1 MKSKKVSWAQNC
13 GEEAVDENCEMKKF
27 EVSYNARNVAI
38 KEAYFGNK
46 VIIKNPN
53 PGAKENAASLA
64 RNEELEQRNQ
74 VLYQFYHCLQSR
86 IYSKFYTIILRS
98 EIECNQTKSLTR
110 TRFQQNV

>member
-13 GEEAVDENCEMKKF
+13 GEEIIDENCEMKKF

-64 RNEELEQRNQ
+64 RNQELEQRNQ
-74 VLYQFYHCLQSR
+74 VKIIFHSLCQCHPDSR
-86 IYSKFYTIILRS
+86 PFSS
-98 EIECNQTKSLTR
+98 EKTVMT
-110 TRFQQNV
+110 

>member
-1 MKSKKVSWAQNC
+1 LKSKKVSWAQNC
-13 GEEAVDENCEMKKF
+13 GEEVIDENCEMKKF

-64 RNEELEQRNQ
+64 RNQELEQRNQ
-74 VLYQFYHCLQSR
+74 VKIIFHSLDPFHPDSR
-86 IYSKFYTIILRS
+86 PFSHDHETSNLAPPVDQK
-98 EIECNQTKSLTR
+98 
-110 TRFQQNV
+110 

>member
-13 GEEAVDENCEMKKF
+13 GEEVVDENCEMKKF

-74 VLYQFYHCLQSR
+74 VQYRLFSQL
-86 IYSKFYTIILRS
+86 IIEIGEMILKFLCID
-98 EIECNQTKSLTR
+98 
-110 TRFQQNV
+110 F

>member
-13 GEEAVDENCEMKKF
+13 GEEVVDENCEMKKF

-53 PGAKENAASLA
+53 PGAKENAASMA
-64 RNEELEQRNQ
+64 RNQELEQRNQ
-74 VLYQFYHCLQSR
+74 VLYRLFSR
-86 IYSKFYTIILRS
+86 LIIKIDERILKFVCIYF
-98 EIECNQTKSLTR
+98 
-110 TRFQQNV
+110 

>member
-13 GEEAVDENCEMKKF
+13 GEEVVDENCEMKKF

-53 PGAKENAASLA
+53 PGAKENAASMA
-64 RNEELEQRNQ
+64 RNQELELRNQ
-74 VLYQFYHCLQSR
+74 VKLLSILMDRLPMTDHYGLVPKT
-86 IYSKFYTIILRS
+86 SK
-98 EIECNQTKSLTR
+98 N
-110 TRFQQNV
+110 

>member
-13 GEEAVDENCEMKKF
+13 GEEVVDENCEMKKF

-53 PGAKENAASLA
+53 PGAKENAASMA
-64 RNEELEQRNQ
+64 RNQELEQRNQ
-74 VLYQFYHCLQSR
+74 VLYRLF
-86 IYSKFYTIILRS
+86 SKLII
-98 EIECNQTKSLTR
+98 EIGEMILKFLCID
-110 TRFQQNV
+110 F

>member
-13 GEEAVDENCEMKKF
+13 GEEVIDENCEMKKF

-64 RNEELEQRNQ
+64 RNQELEQRNQ
-74 VLYQFYHCLQSR
+74 VNNFFSFFGPFSSR
-86 IYSKFYTIILRS
+86 FSPILKV
-98 EIECNQTKSLTR
+98 QVKDKSAEVTD
-110 TRFQQNV
+110 

>member
-1 MKSKKVSWAQNC
+1 
-13 GEEAVDENCEMKKF
+13 MKKF

-74 VLYQFYHCLQSR
+74 VQYRLFSQL
-86 IYSKFYTIILRS
+86 IIEIGEMILKFLCID
-98 EIECNQTKSLTR
+98 
-110 TRFQQNV
+110 F